1 MSCLC
6 YREFT
11 VGIHYAGSA
20 DDGAVDHHHHH
31 QPVRKENSKPF
42 PGFQVRLNKNISV
55 MEEVS

>member
-1 MSCLC
+1 LY

-20 DDGAVDHHHHH
+20 DDGAVDHHHH
-31 QPVRKENSKPF
+31 QPVRKENPKLF
-42 PGFQVRLNKNISV
+42 PAFQVKLNKNISV